1 MEKQTGKSGS
11 ESLQVPKNA
20 GKINRWTDQVTAG
33 LFYLGLLV
41 EILLVIWDKSSWTD
55 PYEGSLYR
63 MTFVLFALRCVFTVR
78 RSSWMANT
86 AFAAAV
92 VIGTLSWY
100 FGGRNDL
107 LRVLM
112 FLRAAGTVSVPKAM
126 KLTFFST
133 IAGCSALVGLAL
145 AGLQGHLYQTYDY
158 GHGVETR
165 WDLGLGHPNSLHC
178 MAAMLLIFG
187 LYLFEKRMKL
197 YLYLLLGVGNVLL
210 YGLTRSNTA
219 FAVSMLA
226 LLISLVLHYGKRLA
240 NGNAVYIAGE
250 LVLALGLV
258 FSAFCG
264 LFDPAKHP
272 LMAKLDHVLTGR
284 ISSLW
289 TTTFHE
295 GTLSTWKWFSQRLNV
310 CYFDLGWLRVVYW
323 YGVIPALMMIG
334 ITFALLEHARKT
346 KDKAAFML
354 FLCYGLYTVFEAH
367 LVSAYIGRNYA
378 LFVAAIYFPVMLH
391 SETPDGVLHTYFSVP
406 RFLRHPGEK
415 CPKGLF
421 PMGSSK
427 SGPLRQNPR
436 RRFCRMR

>member
-145 AGLQGHLYQTYDY
+145 AGLQGHLYQT
-158 GHGVETR
+158 
-165 WDLGLGHPNSLHC
+165 
-178 MAAMLLIFG
+178 
-187 LYLFEKRMKL
+187 
-197 YLYLLLGVGNVLL
+197 
-210 YGLTRSNTA
+210 
-219 FAVSMLA
+219 
-226 LLISLVLHYGKRLA
+226 
-240 NGNAVYIAGE
+240 
-250 LVLALGLV
+250 
-258 FSAFCG
+258 
-264 LFDPAKHP
+264 
-272 LMAKLDHVLTGR
+272 
-284 ISSLW
+284 
-289 TTTFHE
+289 
-295 GTLSTWKWFSQRLNV
+295 
-310 CYFDLGWLRVVYW
+310 
-323 YGVIPALMMIG
+323 
-334 ITFALLEHARKT
+334 
-346 KDKAAFML
+346 
-354 FLCYGLYTVFEAH
+354 
-367 LVSAYIGRNYA
+367 
-378 LFVAAIYFPVMLH
+378 
-391 SETPDGVLHTYFSVP
+391 
-406 RFLRHPGEK
+406 
-415 CPKGLF
+415 
-421 PMGSSK
+421 
-427 SGPLRQNPR
+427 
-436 RRFCRMR
+436 

>member
-1 MEKQTGKSGS
+1 MDKKTKQPGS
-11 ESLQVPKNA
+11 ENLQTPGNEESRKAASTGRVQTTAPAATFGKTAFA
-20 GKINRWTDQVTAG
+20 GFASVRYKFEKLTDRVTAG
-33 LFYLGLLV
+33 LFYLGLLT
-41 EILLVIWDKSSWTD
+41 EILIVIWDKSSWTD
-55 PYEGSLYR
+55 PYEGQLYR

-78 RSSWMANT
+78 RSSRRENA

-92 VIGTLSWY
+92 VIGVLSWR

-133 IAGCSALVGLAL
+133 IAGCAALVGLAF
-145 AGLQGHLYQTYDY
+145 AGIQGHLYQTYDY

-197 YLYLLLGVGNVLL
+197 YVYLLLGVGNVLL

-226 LLISLVLHYGKRLA
+226 LFVSLILHYGRRLA
-240 NGNAVYIAGE
+240 NGNAVYILGE
-250 LVLALGLV
+250 LTLVLGLV
-258 FSAFCG
+258 FSVCCG

-295 GTLSTWKWFSQRLNV
+295 GTLSTWKWFGSRLNV

-323 YGVIPALMMIG
+323 YGVIPALLIIG
-334 ITFALLEHARKT
+334 ITFALLEHARRT

-354 FLCYGLYTVFEAH
+354 LLCCSLYTVFEAH

-378 LFVAAIYFPVMLH
+378 LLVAAMYLPGILH
-391 SETPDGVLHTYFSVP
+391 SEVPDGASS
-406 RFLRHPGEK
+406 
-415 CPKGLF
+415 CPE
-421 PMGSSK
+421 
-427 SGPLRQNPR
+427 RA
-436 RRFCRMR
+436 